1 MSNTVKDILRTENM
15 SHVYSIGTP
24 FEMTAVNGIDF
35 SIDSNDFVGIIGHT
49 GSGKSTF
56 IKHLNGLEK
65 PTSGKVLFCGKDIW
79 DKDFSR
85 RDLRFKVGMVFQY
98 PEYQLFEKTVG
109 EDIAFG
115 PKNMKLSEDEIAE
128 RVEKAME
135 FVGLD
140 KDVINESP
148 FELSGGQ
155 KRRVAI
161 AGIMAMQPDIL
172 ILDEPTAGL
181 DPRGRAEI
189 LERIKEYHD
198 TQNKA
203 VLLVSHNMEDVANNA
218 NKILVLNHGKID
230 MYGETDEVFSN
241 AAHLAEI
248 GLDIPQITK
257 IFLNIRNRGYDV
269 SPSVYS
275 VEKACEEI
283 VRLRTEATF
292 D

>member
-1 MSNTVKDILRTENM
+1 M
-15 SHVYSIGTP
+15 SHIYSIGTP
-24 FEMTAVNGIDF
+24 FEMKAVDGIDF
-35 SIDSNDFVGIIGHT
+35 AIDSNDFVGIIGHT

-65 PTSGKVLFCGKDIW
+65 PTSGKVLFDGKDIW
-79 DKDFSR
+79 EKDFSR

-140 KDVINESP
+140 KDIINESP

-172 ILDEPTAGL
+172 FLDEPTAGL

-230 MYGETDEVFSN
+230 MYGETDEVFSH
-241 AAHLAEI
+241 AAHLSEI

-257 IFLNIRNRGYDV
+257 IFLNLKNRGYDV

-283 VRLRTEATF
+283 VRLKNDTAK
-292 D
+292 

>member
-1 MSNTVKDILRTENM
+1 M

-115 PKNMKLSEDEIAE
+115 PKNMKLSEKEIAE

>member
-1 MSNTVKDILRTENM
+1 M

-218 NKILVLNHGKID
+218 NKILVLNHGEID

>member
-1 MSNTVKDILRTENM
+1 M

-85 RDLRFKVGMVFQY
+85 RNLRFKVGMVFQY

-218 NKILVLNHGKID
+218 NKILVLNHGEID

-241 AAHLAEI
+241 AEHLAEI

-283 VRLRTEATF
+283 VRLRTEETF

>member
-1 MSNTVKDILRTENM
+1 M

-79 DKDFSR
+79 DRDFSR

-140 KDVINESP
+140 KDIINESP

-230 MYGETDEVFSN
+230 MYGETDEVFFH
-241 AAHLAEI
+241 AAHLSEI

-257 IFLNIRNRGYDV
+257 IFLNIRNRGYNV

>member
-1 MSNTVKDILRTENM
+1 M

-128 RVEKAME
+128 RVEKAIE

-198 TQNKA
+198 TQNTA

-218 NKILVLNHGKID
+218 NKILVLNHGEID